1 MTRTPKEA
9 AEGRLNLLVGGEADL
24 LELCRPVLASFAE
37 TILHAGAVGAGHRMK
52 LLHNFVSLGLI
63 TLIAEAAACAK
74 QSGIGSEVFVDVL
87 ARGGGGG
94 VALERLKPYLLTA
107 DTGALGFSIANAR
120 KDLGYYGTMAAD
132 TGADRTVADAVLD
145 SLTRAAHAEPEA
157 MVPELVRIIAATLR
171 DNRYVGAINAVA
183 PESID
188 NRAFAR
194 ALGRT
199 LRRPAV
205 LPVPAVALHAMYG
218 EASTTLLSSQF
229 VLPAAL
235 QSLGFSFAF
244 PTVQTAL
251 TDIVGGVDVQ
261 VRSVEDTTSAG
272 RSATGRRYLETR
284 RPTHEL
290 VVTTRLESPVDQA
303 FPFFSKAEN
312 LGLLTPAAM
321 GLPQP
326 PQAHRGGRFATLAAP

>member
-1 MTRTPKEA
+1 MKTVVGLVGVGMMGVGIASNLVKHGHALHLLDHPGNQPVEALLAAGATLHANLGTLAREVDVLLVCVTGSPQVEAVLTQPGGALEHLRAGAVVIDLSTSIPASTERIAARVQAAGCGFLDAAMTRTPKEA

-24 LELCRPVLASFAE
+24 LERCRPVLASFAE

-107 DTGALGFSIANAR
+107 DTGALRFSIANAR

-157 MVPELVRIIAATLR
+157 MVPELVRIIAAR
-171 DNRYVGAINAVA
+171 
-183 PESID
+183 
-188 NRAFAR
+188 
-194 ALGRT
+194 
-199 LRRPAV
+199 
-205 LPVPAVALHAMYG
+205 
-218 EASTTLLSSQF
+218 
-229 VLPAAL
+229 
-235 QSLGFSFAF
+235 
-244 PTVQTAL
+244 
-251 TDIVGGVDVQ
+251 
-261 VRSVEDTTSAG
+261 
-272 RSATGRRYLETR
+272 
-284 RPTHEL
+284 
-290 VVTTRLESPVDQA
+290 
-303 FPFFSKAEN
+303 
-312 LGLLTPAAM
+312 
-321 GLPQP
+321 
-326 PQAHRGGRFATLAAP
+326 